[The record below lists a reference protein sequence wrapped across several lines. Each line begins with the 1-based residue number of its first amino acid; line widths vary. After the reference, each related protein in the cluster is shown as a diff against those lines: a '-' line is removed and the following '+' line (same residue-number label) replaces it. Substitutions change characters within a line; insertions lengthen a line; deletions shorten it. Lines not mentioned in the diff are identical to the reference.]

1 MLPYIQKHTQLPES
15 GIKNTLKLLAEDC
28 TLPFIARYR
37 KEATGNLDEVEIG
50 QIITYKE
57 QFETLEKRK
66 VTILK
71 ALEEQGVL
79 TDELRSKLNT
89 AQDLTTVEDIYLPY
103 KKKRKT
109 KAETARKNGLEP
121 LAKMIMSQNISDS

>member
-1 MLPYIQKHTQLPES
+1 MLQYIQKHTQLPES

-37 KEATGNLDEVEIG
+37 KEATGNLDEVEIE
-50 QIITYKE
+50 QIITFKD

-66 VTILK
+66 KTILK

-79 TDELRSKLNT
+79 TGELQSKVT
-89 AQDLTTVEDIYLPY
+89 TSQDLTTLEDLYLPY

-109 KAETARKNGLEP
+109 KQQKKVE
-121 LAKMIMSQNISDS
+121 